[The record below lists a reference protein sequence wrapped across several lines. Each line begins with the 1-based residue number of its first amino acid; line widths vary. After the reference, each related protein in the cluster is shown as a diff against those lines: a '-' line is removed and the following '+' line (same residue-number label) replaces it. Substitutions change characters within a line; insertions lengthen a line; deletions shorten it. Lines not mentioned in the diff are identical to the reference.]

1 MNDKPDRID
10 LNDKAKCEQWV
21 KKLNVTHEQLR
32 EAVGSVG
39 DSASDVEMHLKGVR
53 STTNDDRIDGRRQQG
68 ALALR
73 DVVLHRHGFA
83 LAQELAHP
91 RLQRLVRQ
99 GGPRALVQVV
109 RP

>member
-32 EAVGSVG
+32 EAVGAVG

-53 STTNDDRIDGRRQQG
+53 STTNDDRIEKAG
-68 ALALR
+68 AGNKER
-73 DVVLHRHGFA
+73 
-83 LAQELAHP
+83 
-91 RLQRLVRQ
+91 
-99 GGPRALVQVV
+99 
-109 RP
+109 